1 MRNSG
6 FELSAAV
13 SASSFPP
20 TTCNPLARHW
30 PARNDYKKE
39 DRYSND
45 DRRPH
50 RSQSRHRN
58 FGDDEKRDPGND
70 GAIDHADDG
79 LAKRFGITTG
89 GKEAACRNEPLLA
102 DNLAFPHEV
111 IIQTNDLVAANGL
124 VESLHLGQKLIGQR
138 FAQCIIADL
147 TRALALAQATL
158 TEADEHRERALAE
171 ALALL
176 PQ

>member
-20 TTCNPLARHW
+20 TTCNPPARHW

-89 GKEAACRNEPLLA
+89 GKEAACRDEP
-102 DNLAFPHEV
+102 DPDESE
-111 IIQTNDLVAANGL
+111 AA
-124 VESLHLGQKLIGQR
+124 
-138 FAQCIIADL
+138 
-147 TRALALAQATL
+147 
-158 TEADEHRERALAE
+158 ER
-171 ALALL
+171 
-176 PQ
+176 P